1 MVGFKC
7 VFMDPAKNLIWNVRG
22 LNSTSRQDSV
32 RFIVDSSRLDIVCIR
47 KPKSQMSGRI
57 ILSSLGSD
65 FSDFIA
71 APSVGGSGGI
81 LTLGDDILEFL

>member
-1 MVGFKC
+1 M
-7 VFMDPAKNLIWNVRG
+7 
-22 LNSTSRQDSV
+22 SR
-32 RFIVDSSRLDIVCIR
+32 
-47 KPKSQMSGRI
+47 RI